1 MTKSQKILQWFRR
14 VAIAEGISFLVLLC
28 IAMPLKYFA
37 DSPMAVKVVGYM
49 HGFLFI
55 AFVVLAWETK
65 NALNKGFI
73 WFIGAF
79 IASLLPF
86 GTFVLDNKMKKEEK
100 FLVK

>member
-1 MTKSQKILQWFRR
+1 MMKSQKILHWFRR